1 MLQVILESIQADQVG
16 DQVSDQVK
24 RLLKAIGNRQIS
36 AIELME
42 LLGLSHRPTFRKN
55 YLHPALEAGLIEMT
69 MPDSPKSPTQK
80 YRLTEKG
87 RKFLENQ

>member
-1 MLQVILESIQADQVG
+1 MLQVILESIQTDQVS

-24 RLLKAIGNRQIS
+24 RLLEVVGNQQVS
-36 AIELME
+36 ATGLME

-55 YLHPALEAGLIEMT
+55 YLHPALEVGLIEMT

-80 YRLTEKG
+80 YRLTATG
-87 RKFLENQ
+87 RMFLESK